1 MAITQDTQLLLDPV
15 CELAPVNDDEI
26 VQRGIA
32 QATLDRIVVLRR
44 RATQLASQY
53 SSLDALE
60 TSVNAGSVMPHDHTP
75 YTDLLEWRAV
85 HHELT
90 QLTGFLERI

>member
-1 MAITQDTQLLLDPV
+1 MTITQDTQLLLDRV
-15 CELAPVNDDEI
+15 RELLPVNDDEI

-90 QLTGFLERI
+90 QLTGFLERV

>member
-1 MAITQDTQLLLDPV
+1 MTITQDTQLLLNQV
-15 CELAPVNDDEI
+15 RELLPINDDEI

-32 QATLDRIVVLRR
+32 QAALDRIVVLRR
-44 RATQLASQY
+44 RAAQLASRY

-60 TSVNAGSVMPHDHTP
+60 AQVRDAGVTPDDHTP
-75 YTDLLEWRAV
+75 YTDLLEWRAIQY
-85 HHELT
+85 ELS